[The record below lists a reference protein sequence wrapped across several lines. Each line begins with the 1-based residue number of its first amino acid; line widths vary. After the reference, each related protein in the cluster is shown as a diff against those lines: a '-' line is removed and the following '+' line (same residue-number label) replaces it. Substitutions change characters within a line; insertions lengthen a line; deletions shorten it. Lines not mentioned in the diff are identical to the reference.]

1 MSFYGFADAEFDFM
15 TGRSI
20 VLDGGRALPRFPKL
34 ELEE

>member
-1 MSFYGFADAEFDFM
+1 VVVRICGPEFDFM

-20 VLDGGRALPRFPKL
+20 VLDGGRALPRLPKL